1 MYVSLISYSYLSW
14 TASEF
19 SMWIIIIYNIS
30 KLRSISTIKTINNR
44 MRIFIITAVLG
55 LILTLILALPSVIG
69 FNSRYGY
76 CQLLTWSEVNNNI
89 FLLLASLIFLIG
101 LFVYFLESFM
111 ILPLTGF
118 IIAKRILVIRKSS
131 RELTKLTRQQTLIK
145 TSVVTDTK
153 IMISQL
159 FNSCFAIAFNI
170 PLLIASLLNLGNYNI
185 VGITVSL
192 LQYCIYYIRTEQ
204 EFSTLLIKFKSYNQ

>member
-159 FNSCFAIAFNI
+159 FNSCFACFQYSFVN
-170 PLLIASLLNLGNYNI
+170 SL
-185 VGITVSL
+185 T
-192 LQYCIYYIRTEQ
+192 T
-204 EFSTLLIKFKSYNQ
+204 